1 MLESHEARE
10 ARAADA
16 RRRERQSVDWTA
28 PAQGAAVAAQRDRGE
43 AAAAR
48 DVARTEQQQR
58 GREDG
63 RVRGRGR
70 R

>member
-10 ARAADA
+10 ASEADA
-16 RRRERQSVDWTA
+16 RRRERQSADWAA

-48 DVARTEQQQR
+48 DVART
-58 GREDG
+58 
-63 RVRGRGR
+63 
-70 R
+70 